1 MGNQLSMFPNLEILN
16 NSIKKE
22 NNVPSI
28 ENKEEVDDIK
38 KNEVA
43 ELQRQI
49 NSLKKENNNLHA
61 RNNILKDNNSELS
74 DRNIKLLSEL
84 NDTKFKINNLKEINH
99 EMMTNNQNLKFKI
112 RNIVIKHNMNKNPF
126 PPLGDKRHYSVS

>member
-1 MGNQLSMFPNLEILN
+1 MGNHLSMFPNLEILN
-16 NSIKKE
+16 NSIKEE
-22 NNVPSI
+22 NDVPSI

-74 DRNIKLLSEL
+74 NRNVKLLSEL
-84 NDTKFKINNLKEINH
+84 NDAKFKINNLQEFNN
-99 EMMTNNQNLKFKI
+99 EMMMNNKSLKFKI
-112 RNIVIKHNMNKNPF
+112 RNIIIKHNMDRNPF
-126 PPLGDKRHYSVS
+126 PPLGDKRHYSFS